1 MEELEKLRYEI
12 DKIDNEIVQLFA
24 KRFDAVKRIGKIK
37 KENGIKVLDENRFQR
52 VLGQVEEIAI
62 NHGLSKDFIDEIY
75 HVVHKYACRVENDL
89 EI

>member
-24 KRFDAVKRIGKIK
+24 KRFDVVKRIGKIK
-37 KENGIKVLDENRFQR
+37 KENGIEVLDENRFQR
-52 VLGQVEEIAI
+52 VLGQVAEIAI

-75 HVVHKYACRVENDL
+75 YVVHKYACRVENDL